1 MQNIVNKYIRI
12 SDISAYLLCPRL
24 AYFRRKHLSFA
35 SSPEAVRAAVLKE
48 ISRSLPGIFK
58 DADPQAALQMQM
70 EVACRDAEIVYG
82 LPVDGILD
90 ETLGLVDDIIAGL
103 NAESA
108 RLGRERLLAI
118 LNPYERGQVIYSD
131 RLRISGSVDRI
142 VLLEGAR
149 CPVVVCASRPP
160 ENGIFA
166 ADRLKLAA
174 SSMLIEEKYGEPVVQ
189 GVVEYVCGWRVRET
203 EVRKSDR
210 MAVLSARNRIVQTGS
225 AMPDARRG
233 TWCTTCQFAE
243 SCNVRP
249 SFMSSLF
256 RPMLLDNTA
265 LSRNETNK

>member
-1 MQNIVNKYIRI
+1 MHQYANKYVRL

-35 SSPEAVRAAVLKE
+35 SSPEAVRAAVFKE
-48 ISRSLPGIFK
+48 ISRSLPGILR
-58 DADPQAALQMQM
+58 DADPETALRSQA
-70 EVACRDAEIVYG
+70 EIACRDAEIVYG
-82 LPVDGILD
+82 LPVDEISD
-90 ETLGLVDDIIAGL
+90 ETPGLVGDILAGL
-103 NAESA
+103 DAESA
-108 RLGRERLLAI
+108 RLGRERLLSI
-118 LNPYERGQVIYSD
+118 LNPHERGQIIYSD
-131 RLRISGSVDRI
+131 KLRLSGSVDRI
-142 VLLEGAR
+142 VLLDGTR

-166 ADRLKLAA
+166 SDRLKLAGCA
-174 SSMLIEEKYGEPVVQ
+174 MLIEEKYGEPVAH

-210 MAVLSARNRIVQTGS
+210 MAVLSARNRIVQAGS

-233 TWCTTCQFAE
+233 TMCAACQFAE

>member
-1 MQNIVNKYIRI
+1 MQDIANKYIRI

-24 AYFRRKHLSFA
+24 PYFRRKHLSFA
-35 SSPEAVRAAVLKE
+35 SSPEAVRAAVFKE
-48 ISRSLPGIFK
+48 ISRSLPGVFI
-58 DADPQAALQMQM
+58 ADDPEATLRSQV
-70 EVACRDAEIVYG
+70 EIACRDAEIVYG
-82 LPVDGILD
+82 MPVEEIMD
-90 ETLGLVDDIIAGL
+90 EALGAVGDIVSGL
-103 NAESA
+103 AAETA
-108 RLGRERLLAI
+108 RIGKDRLLAL

-142 VLLEGAR
+142 ALLDGAR

-174 SSMLIEEKYGEPVVQ
+174 CAMLVEEKYGEPVSH
-189 GVVEYVCGWRVRET
+189 GIVEYVCGWRVREAGI
-203 EVRKSDR
+203 RKSDR

-233 TWCTTCQFAE
+233 TWCVTCQFAE

-249 SFMSSLF
+249 TFMSSLF